1 MSSANLTKVEAERRS
16 ASLEVHAYDV
26 DLDLSGAPDPAVSG
40 FPSTT
45 TITFLT
51 TAEDV
56 RLDFIG
62 ESVASVEV
70 NGDPLDP
77 ARIWD
82 GAALRLTGLVPH
94 RSNRVTVRAV
104 AAYSRTG
111 QGLHRFVDPVDGETY
126 LYSHLEPA
134 DARRIFATFEQ
145 PDLKAARILHVTAPA
160 AWSVVANQ
168 AIASQVPVDGGPG
181 AAEAVGA
188 ADAGIPADG
197 EFVRTTFQPTP
208 PLSTY
213 LTAVCAGPWHHVHDL
228 WTRRAGATTLE
239 VPLGLWC
246 RASLAGHLDA
256 DRLFETTKRG
266 LDRYHDLFGFPY
278 PWGKY
283 DQLFA
288 PEYNIGAMENPGCIT
303 FHEKYLFTSRP
314 TRQELEQRSTT
325 MLHEMAH
332 LWFGDLVT
340 PAWWDD
346 LWLKES
352 FAEYMGVR
360 TSVDVDDHPEAWVT
374 FAGARKAWAYAA
386 DQLPTTHPVAADIPD
401 LEAAKQNFD
410 GITYA
415 KGAAVLKQLVA
426 YVGDEAF
433 FAGARRYF
441 ARHAFGAARL
451 LDLLDAL
458 EEVSG
463 RNLRAWAEQWLQTS
477 GVDELTTEGPGP
489 DGVIHLR
496 RTSPDA
502 ARRPHRLSVG
512 LYLPDPDGR
521 LRRTHHAETDL
532 VGNGVDLDLTDIDP
546 AGEGPR
552 LVLPNDDDLTYAL
565 TRLDPVSRDTALAY
579 AGGMVDP
586 LAQSQV
592 WAALWNDVRDARMP
606 ATAFIRA
613 VVEHGGRL
621 DRRDDES
628 ATTLLPHLVGDTVTA
643 VDRFLPRAL
652 RAAAWADAF
661 DGAWDRLV
669 AAAPASDQQLA
680 WARAATLLGGQVGE
694 EDSPGAAARL
704 GMLLAGP
711 VPPGLEVGT
720 ELRWQ
725 ALIALSA
732 LGRVT
737 DDELDAALAAD
748 PTARARAHHLT
759 ARIGRPDPQAKKWA
773 WEQVQHY
780 PSVWSNEEIS
790 AALAGWGTPAHRDLL
805 AEYAEPYWDRLTR
818 WWERFPIEIA
828 TRLVAGLFPA
838 VVDVDLTRPA
848 AEHPVVADA
857 HRWLDWHA
865 GAPAA
870 LRRLVMEHADR
881 AERAARAQLA
891 VLAMVAAENG

>member
-1 MSSANLTKVEAERRS
+1 MSSANLTRAEAEQRT

-26 DLDLSGAPDPAVSG
+26 DLDLSAAPDPVATG
-40 FPSTT
+40 FPTT
-45 TITFLT
+45 TTVSFVS
-51 TAEDV
+51 TAEAT

-62 ESVASVEV
+62 ESVTSVEV
-70 NGDPLDP
+70 NGRSLDP
-77 ARIWD
+77 GRVWD
-82 GAALRLTGLVPH
+82 GAALQLTGLAPH

-111 QGLHRFVDPVDGETY
+111 QGLHRFVDPLDGETY

-145 PDLKAARILHVTAPA
+145 PDLKAACILHVTAPA

-168 AIASQVPVDGGPG
+168 AIGSQVPVD
-181 AAEAVGA
+181 
-188 ADAGIPADG
+188 DR
-197 EFVRTTFQPTP
+197 FVRTTFQPTP

-228 WTRRAGATTLE
+228 WTRRSGATTLE

-246 RASLAGHLDA
+246 RASLADHLDA
-256 DRLFETTKRG
+256 DELFATTKRG

-303 FHEKYLFTSRP
+303 FNEKYLFTSRP

-360 TSVDVDDHPEAWVT
+360 TAVEADGRSEGWVT

-386 DQLPTTHPVAADIPD
+386 DRRPTTHPVAADIPD

-433 FAGARRYF
+433 FAGARLYF
-441 ARHAFGAARL
+441 ARHAFGSARL

-521 LRRTHHAETDL
+521 LRRTHRVETDL
-532 VGNGVDLDLTDIDP
+532 IGAGVDLDLVDADP

-552 LVLPNDDDLTYAL
+552 LVLPNDDDLTYAI
-565 TRLDPVSRDTALAY
+565 TRLDPTSRDTALAY
-579 AGGMVDP
+579 VGGMVDP

-606 ATAFIRA
+606 ATAFIGA
-613 VVEHGGRL
+613 VVAHGGRL
-621 DRRDDES
+621 DGRADES
-628 ATTLLPHLVGDTVTA
+628 ATQLLPHLTGDLATA
-643 VDRFLPRAL
+643 IPDLLPRAL
-652 RAAAWADAF
+652 RSAAWADAF
-661 DGAWDRLV
+661 EGAWARLV
-669 AAAPASDQQLA
+669 AAAPGSDQQLA
-680 WARAATLLGGQVGE
+680 WVRAATLFAGQVGE
-694 EDSPGAAARL
+694 EDAPGVASRL
-704 GMLLAGP
+704 GMLLDGP
-711 VPPGLEVGT
+711 VPAGLEVGS
-720 ELRWQ
+720 ELRWR

-732 LGRVT
+732 LGRVGRQ
-737 DDELDAALAAD
+737 ELDAELAAD
-748 PTARARAHHLT
+748 RTARARAHHLT
-759 ARIGRPDPQAKKWA
+759 AMVGRPQAQAKEWA
-773 WEQVQHY
+773 WQQVQEY

-790 AALAGWGTPAHRDLL
+790 AALAGWGMPAHRDLV
-805 AEYAEPYWDRLTR
+805 AEYARPYWERLTR
-818 WWERFPIEIA
+818 WWERFPIEISS
-828 TRLVAGLFPA
+828 RLVSGLFPA
-838 VVDVDLTRPA
+838 VVDVDLAQPV
-848 AEHPVVADA
+848 AEHPVVAEA
-857 HRWLDWHA
+857 HRWLAEHS
-865 GAPAA
+865 GAPRA
-870 LRRLVMEHADR
+870 LRRLVLEHADG
-881 AERAARAQLA
+881 AERAVRAQTA
-891 VLAMVAAENG
+891 VLGLVTAENG